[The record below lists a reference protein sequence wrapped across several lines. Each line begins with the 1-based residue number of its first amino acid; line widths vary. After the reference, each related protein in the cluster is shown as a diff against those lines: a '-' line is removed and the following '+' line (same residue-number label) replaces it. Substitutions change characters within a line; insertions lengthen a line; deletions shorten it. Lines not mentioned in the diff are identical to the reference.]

1 MDSPILTV
9 DQAAAMLGIKPAQCR
24 RWLAAGIVPHHK
36 NGSRIIIHRAE
47 LEQWMRAGQQSPQP
61 TAPAANPTSQT
72 VSINANGLTLEISIS
87 IKADEGR
94 QLRPVVSIR

>member
-9 DQAAAMLGIKPAQCR
+9 DQAATMLGIKPAQCR
-24 RWLAAGIVPHHK
+24 RWLSAGIIPHHK
-36 NGSRIIIHRAE
+36 NRTRIIIHRAE
-47 LEQWMRAGQQSPQP
+47 LEQWMREGKGSPQP